1 MTTPPAEP
9 TTPSESTTDTAE
21 VGSPI
26 QGPYLQVA
34 SPTVLSTPDSSS
46 VPAVTQ
52 AAQVPAVTGD
62 YDDGFSESVPFQALN
77 LRINRS
83 KGVFQLEG
91 DEEVRSEVLLIPRAA
106 RTNKQYFGLPYDP
119 KTPHEPSC
127 SSPDGNIGYGWVD
140 AETQAVAARHCAT
153 CPRKGY
159 GAGSCDDLKV
169 LFAYDIEKQVPV
181 LVQFKNAEC
190 SPRNGVFTMAVNRMR
205 TMGAR
210 AVDTVFKVSFVE
222 ADGPYSKVA
231 IDVIKGDGIVPD
243 GLLAEVSPMLD
254 AGWMA
259 WREALEF
266 RASEIKEL
274 M

>member
-1 MTTPPAEP
+1 MTTPPAEQ
-9 TTPSESTTDTAE
+9 TTPNVSTRATDVA
-21 VGSPI
+21 GSPI
-26 QGPYLQVA
+26 QGPYLQSGEFVT
-34 SPTVLSTPDSSS
+34 SNTKTSSS

-52 AAQVPAVTGD
+52 AAGLPATSD

-91 DEEVRSEVLLIPRAA
+91 DEDLRSEVLLIPRAA
-106 RTNKQYFGLPYDP
+106 RTHKQYFGLPYDP

-140 AETQAVAARHCAT
+140 PQTQQVSARHCST

-231 IDVIKGDGIVPD
+231 IDVIKGEGVVPPE
-243 GLLAEVSPMLD
+243 LLAEVTPMLD
-254 AGWMA
+254 AGWIA

-266 RASEIKEL
+266 RTNEIKEL